1 MVKPPGK
8 ACEKREIVKVC
19 VPGRSSHI
27 ADHKLVMPP
36 SVSMVLLVRNYV
48 RAVQLPPLDQDSDG
62 GQISS
67 RALDEPSC
75 PSTEWFGLA

>member
-1 MVKPPGK
+1 MVKPPEK
-8 ACEKREIVKVC
+8 ACKKKKKGKEEKEIVKVC

-48 RAVQLPPLDQDSDG
+48 RTV
-62 GQISS
+62 
-67 RALDEPSC
+67 
-75 PSTEWFGLA
+75 